1 MAAGKRVQEP
11 TDRLSTGE
19 TFARCSSSSV
29 NPIVFQGRQLTG
41 SLSKNKC
48 RSVQRTVLF
57 MVMNNPLSTGDIYF
71 SRQTYEQVFIYIK
84 NNVSSLFEIF
94 TQSANFVTF
103 SFDFVSRKSI
113 TIYKTID

>member
-1 MAAGKRVQEP
+1 MRVLKS
-11 TDRLSTGE
+11 TDRLGAGE
-19 TFARCSSSSV
+19 TFVRCSKFISKSDCL
-29 NPIVFQGRQLTG
+29 PRKALTG

-103 SFDFVSRKSI
+103 SFDYVSHIHITVCK
-113 TIYKTID
+113 TIY